1 MDVGDRRI
9 GLAVSDA
16 QGSIARPLDII
27 ERRDDDRAIG
37 EIENLIGVHDVS
49 TIVVGMPYLMDGTVG
64 HQGEKI
70 RLFVSKLAERIT
82 IPVEYRDE
90 SLTTSRARSLMQVTR
105 GKKKRRTEKDDAI
118 AAAWLLQEYL
128 DEMRPRTA
136 GYDIDGIG
144 TDEIQPD

>member
-27 ERRDDDRAIG
+27 ERRDDDQAIS
-37 EIENLIGVHDVS
+37 EIENLIGVHDVG
-49 TIVVGMPYLMDGTVG
+49 TVVVGIPYLMDGTVG

-70 RLFVSKLAERIT
+70 RLFVAKLAERVTVPI
-82 IPVEYRDE
+82 EYRDE
-90 SLTTSRARSLMQVTR
+90 SLTTSRARSLMKVTR

-128 DEMRPRTA
+128 DEKQNRLTRHNSDLMS
-136 GYDIDGIG
+136 